1 MSTVTKKR
9 ALAATLAAVL
19 SCSMGLTLKAETLR
33 QAMSSAYN
41 NSGLLEQNRALLR
54 AADEDVAQAAAA
66 LRPIINWS
74 ASVQDQRGW
83 TNNSSTS
90 NETVFAASTSGN
102 VAISAEL
109 TLFDGGQNKMA
120 LAAAKE
126 AVLATR
132 QSLVAVEQQ
141 VLLAAVDAYMK
152 LRRELDTVGLR
163 ENNLAVIQEELR
175 AAQDRFDVG
184 EITKTDVA
192 VAEARLAASTSALAA
207 ARGSYVQA
215 QETYRQVVGAPAGA
229 LEEPSTTP
237 DIPRS
242 VKAVKRAAVQSHPDM
257 RRIQHEIKQAELNVD
272 RAKASTGASVKL
284 SGSMRYTDQQ
294 ADSFS
299 AQNSVTLSASGPL
312 YSGGRLPSLV
322 RQAMARRDAQKS
334 QLHITRQRLEQQA
347 GSAFAILEMAR
358 AGRKASEEQIRAA
371 RVAFEGVREEAT
383 LGSRTTLD
391 VLNAEQELLDAK
403 AGLIAAITD
412 EYIAAYR
419 VLAEMGELTV
429 DQLNLPVK
437 KYDPAE
443 YFNLVKTAPASSS
456 AQGRALDRVLEA
468 LSK

>member
-1 MSTVTKKR
+1 MSTVMKKR
-9 ALAATLAAVL
+9 ALAATLAAVF

-109 TLFDGGQNKMA
+109 TLFNGGQNKMA

-215 QETYRQVVGAPAGA
+215 QETYQQVVGAPAGA

-242 VKAVKRAAVQSHPDM
+242 VKAVKRAAAQSHPDM
-257 RRIQHEIKQAELNVD
+257 RRIQHEIKQAE
-272 RAKASTGASVKL
+272 
-284 SGSMRYTDQQ
+284 
-294 ADSFS
+294 
-299 AQNSVTLSASGPL
+299 
-312 YSGGRLPSLV
+312 
-322 RQAMARRDAQKS
+322 
-334 QLHITRQRLEQQA
+334 I
-347 GSAFAILEMAR
+347 
-358 AGRKASEEQIRAA
+358 
-371 RVAFEGVREEAT
+371 
-383 LGSRTTLD
+383 
-391 VLNAEQELLDAK
+391 
-403 AGLIAAITD
+403 
-412 EYIAAYR
+412 
-419 VLAEMGELTV
+419 
-429 DQLNLPVK
+429 
-437 KYDPAE
+437 
-443 YFNLVKTAPASSS
+443 
-456 AQGRALDRVLEA
+456 GRAHV
-468 LSK
+468 

>member
-1 MSTVTKKR
+1 MSTVMKKR

-83 TNNSSTS
+83 TNNSSTTNFTS
-90 NETVFAASTSGN
+90 STSGN

-175 AAQDRFDVG
+175 AAQDRF
-184 EITKTDVA
+184 
-192 VAEARLAASTSALAA
+192 
-207 ARGSYVQA
+207 
-215 QETYRQVVGAPAGA
+215 
-229 LEEPSTTP
+229 
-237 DIPRS
+237 
-242 VKAVKRAAVQSHPDM
+242 
-257 RRIQHEIKQAELNVD
+257 RI
-272 RAKASTGASVKL
+272 
-284 SGSMRYTDQQ
+284 
-294 ADSFS
+294 
-299 AQNSVTLSASGPL
+299 
-312 YSGGRLPSLV
+312 
-322 RQAMARRDAQKS
+322 
-334 QLHITRQRLEQQA
+334 
-347 GSAFAILEMAR
+347 
-358 AGRKASEEQIRAA
+358 
-371 RVAFEGVREEAT
+371 
-383 LGSRTTLD
+383 
-391 VLNAEQELLDAK
+391 LL
-403 AGLIAAITD
+403 I
-412 EYIAAYR
+412 
-419 VLAEMGELTV
+419 
-429 DQLNLPVK
+429 
-437 KYDPAE
+437 
-443 YFNLVKTAPASSS
+443 
-456 AQGRALDRVLEA
+456 
-468 LSK
+468 